1 MGHTGTGPHGS
12 SNDWEN
18 ITINQPSQDFDI
30 EMLHRG
36 LNNLSDEVT
45 KLAARIV
52 TLETKLDKV
61 IKFLNN
67 QQNG

>member
-1 MGHTGTGPHGS
+1 MGHTGTGPHNS

-18 ITINQPSQDFDI
+18 IPINKLRQDLDI
-30 EMLHRG
+30 EMLHKG

-52 TLETKLDKV
+52 TLETKVDKV
-61 IKFLNN
+61 IKFLNDRKN
-67 QQNG
+67 S